1 MNIAEY
7 SIKNSI
13 ITWLVIVI
21 FTVGGVFAFNSLGRL
36 EDPEY
41 TIKDALV
48 YTPYPGASSLEV
60 EEEVTDKIETK
71 IQELPYIEKITSKS
85 YPGMSEITVSILK
98 KYDKSKLPQ
107 IWDELR
113 RKVNDVA
120 KELPPGVLPSIVND
134 DYGDVY
140 GIFYAIT
147 GDGYSYP
154 ELKEIAKNLR
164 KQLILIPNVAKIAIA
179 GDQQEEVYIEISNAK
194 LSQLGIS
201 INDIYKAISS
211 QNIVSKS
218 GNVKINNEYIRINP
232 TGEFA
237 SEKDI
242 GDIVVN
248 KTQNNKIIYL
258 KDVAIIKRG
267 IKEVPSH
274 LIYYNGKEAITLGVS
289 LISGG
294 NIVTLGHDIQKR
306 LQELQ
311 STIPVGVKINEIYY
325 QPKYVD
331 ESVSGFVI
339 SLVEAVL
346 IVILILLLFM
356 GFRSGLIIGGILL
369 ITILGTFVF
378 MKIFD
383 ISLQRI
389 SLGALIIALGMLVDN
404 AIVVAEGILIKIK
417 QGENPIKSASEIVKQ
432 TIWPLF
438 GATVVGI
445 IAFAPIGLSSDST
458 GEYCKSLFVVIL
470 ISLML
475 SWYLAITATPL
486 FCAKYLKSE
495 NNNASKEIKK
505 DPYDNLVFNLYK
517 KFLILCIKF
526 RFITV
531 IIMIALLGLS
541 VFGFS
546 YVKQSFFPNATTPI
560 FYLDYWKQQGTDI
573 RDVAN
578 DMQKISNYI
587 ENLNEVESVTAFV
600 GQGATRFMLTYTPE
614 QANTSYGQFL
624 IKVKNYFDIDIVAS
638 KVKSYVL
645 SNYVDVELKD
655 KYVML
660 GTGGDAKIEARF
672 SGENPVVLRQ
682 LSNNAQDI
690 MRKSNQA
697 INIKDD
703 WRQKVKVI
711 RPKYSKERAN
721 RVGVTRENL
730 KDALE
735 MNFDGKNIGTY
746 REKDELLPILIR
758 TPDQERLSVDSIRD
772 LFIWRDFD
780 ATKVPISQVTNGFDI
795 VFEDQLVRRRN
806 RQRTITAQS
815 DPIHSKTADEVL
827 GILMP
832 QIEAI
837 PLPPGYKLEWGGEYE
852 DSKDAK
858 DALNKSLPV
867 GIFFMI
873 LIVIL
878 LFGKLRQPLII
889 WLTVPFS
896 LIGVTAGLLFTGES
910 FGFMALLGMLSLSGM
925 LIKNAIVLIDEIDT
939 QIATGKNK
947 YAGIIDSSVSRV
959 RPVGLAACTTVLGM
973 IPLLHDAFFVSMAVT
988 IMAGLS
994 FATILTLIIVPVL
1007 YSIFFKIKPTIL

>member
-7 SIKNSI
+7 SIKNSL
-13 ITWLVIVI
+13 ITWLVII
-21 FTVGGVFAFNSLGRL
+21 LFTVGGIFAFNSLGRL

-41 TIKDALV
+41 TIKDALI
-48 YTPYPGASSLEV
+48 YTPYPGASPLEV

-71 IQELPYIEKITSKS
+71 IQELPYIDKIKSKS

-120 KELPPGVLPSIVND
+120 PELPPGVLPSIVND

-147 GDGYSYP
+147 GEGYSYP
-154 ELKEIAKNLR
+154 ELKQIAKDLR
-164 KQLILIPNVAKIAIA
+164 KQLILVPNVAKISIA
-179 GDQQEEVYIEISNAK
+179 GDQQEEVYIEISNSK

-211 QNIVSKS
+211 QNLVSPS
-218 GNVKINNEYIRINP
+218 GNVRIDNEYIRINP
-232 TGEFA
+232 TGEFTT
-237 SEKDI
+237 EKDI

-248 KTQNNKIIYL
+248 KTKDNRIIYL
-258 KDVAIIKRG
+258 KDVATIKRDTQ
-267 IKEVPSH
+267 EVPNN
-274 LIYYNGKEAITLGVS
+274 LIYYNGKKAVTFGIS
-289 LISGG
+289 LMSGG
-294 NIVTLGHDIQKR
+294 NIVTLGKDIQKKIQD
-306 LQELQ
+306 LK
-311 STIPVGVKINEIYY
+311 TIIPVGIKINEIYF

-331 ESVSGFVI
+331 ESVQDFVV
-339 SLVEAVL
+339 SLAEAIL
-346 IVILILLLFM
+346 IVIIVLLLFM
-356 GFRSGLIIGGILL
+356 GFRSGLIIGSILL

-378 MKIFD
+378 MKVFE

-404 AIVVAEGILIKIK
+404 AIVVAEGILIKI
-417 QGENPIKSASEIVKQ
+417 QRGENPLKSANEIVKQ

-438 GATVVGI
+438 GATIVGI

-458 GEYCKSLFVVIL
+458 GEYCKSLFIVIL

-486 FCAKYLKSE
+486 FCVNYLKPGSSDE
-495 NNNASKEIKK
+495 NRK
-505 DPYDNLVFNLYK
+505 DPYDNIVFNLYK
-517 KFLILCIKF
+517 KFLNVCIKF
-526 RFITV
+526 RYFTV
-531 IIMIALLGLS
+531 IVMIALLGFS
-541 VFGFS
+541 IFGFG
-546 YVKQSFFPNATTPI
+546 YVKQSFFPNSNTPM

-573 RDVAN
+573 REVAD
-578 DMQKISNYI
+578 DMKNISKYI
-587 ENLNEVESVTAFV
+587 EGLDEVESVTSFV
-600 GQGATRFMLTYTPE
+600 GRGATRFMLTYTPE

-624 IKVKNYFDIDIVAS
+624 IKVKDYLDIDIVAA
-638 KVKSYVL
+638 KVKDYVFK
-645 SNYVDVELKD
+645 NYTGVELKD

-672 SGENPVVLRQ
+672 SGPDPVILRK
-682 LSNNAQDI
+682 LSTQAQDI

-711 RPKYSKERAN
+711 RPIFSKERAN
-721 RVGVTRENL
+721 RVGVNRNNL
-730 KDALE
+730 KDSLE
-735 MNFDGKNIGTY
+735 MNFNGKNVGTY
-746 REKDELLPILIR
+746 RESDELLPILIR
-758 TPDQERLSVDSIRD
+758 SPDQERLSIDSIRD

-780 ATKVPISQVTNGFDI
+780 ATKVPISQVTNGFE
-795 VFEDQLVRRRN
+795 VAWEDQLVRRRN

-815 DPIHSKTADEVL
+815 DPIPSKTADEVL
-827 GILMP
+827 GVLMP

-852 DSKDAK
+852 DSNDAK
-858 DALNKSLPV
+858 EALNKSLPV
-867 GIFFMI
+867 GVFFMI

-896 LIGVTAGLLFTGES
+896 IIGVTAGLLVTGES

-939 QIATGKNK
+939 QIDSGKNK
-947 YAGIIDSSVSRV
+947 YDAIIDSSVSRV

-973 IPLLHDAFFVSMAVT
+973 IPLLQDAFFVSMAVT
-988 IMAGLS
+988 IMAGLT

-1007 YSIFFKIKPTIL
+1007 YSIFFKINK